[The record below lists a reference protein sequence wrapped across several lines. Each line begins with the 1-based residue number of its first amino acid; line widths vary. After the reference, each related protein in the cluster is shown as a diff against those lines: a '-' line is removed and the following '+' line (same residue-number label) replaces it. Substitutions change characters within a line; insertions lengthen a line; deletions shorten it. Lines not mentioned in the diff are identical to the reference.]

1 MSYTQIK
8 NPSTNRMV
16 SIYSKLGKSI
26 IESYISKLD
35 GGAST
40 TPNITTP
47 NITTPD
53 IVLRRQNAFDE
64 FEPLDDDYSEVLRE
78 LFKDDSENMTEQGH
92 LIFEHVVRAITPNNA
107 ADQEPEINNLEAAA
121 ITNFIR
127 EESQNENNMDAMI
140 AAMNEETRTDAG
152 KIRFKNAAMKIII
165 ERRFVNL
172 LRENVDL
179 RRQEAA
185 AAAAAA
191 AASREEDR
199 AEMEEHQRAEMEEHQ
214 RAEMEE
220 HQRAKMEEHKRAG
233 KIIHEKTVKRLSLEK
248 GYMKTLDSLKKRYEA
263 LQDHMVHLK
272 NDNEFQYYAQ
282 VQTKLQATITS
293 KDIYN
298 FLNELNQ
305 YINGRRNYFVIK
317 GWAVKEMG
325 YGYFIEETLK
335 ELKKNNYSVLYDM
348 KKYLLELENKI
359 QFILEKRKSEDL
371 LIKYYNDK
379 NIQDILDDQFP
390 VITEYEEAGKEKVA
404 LPRDYS
410 LEQKKSYKLE
420 FDKKMSILN
429 NLLTKC
435 NDHVKGT
442 YLPWKRAFKD
452 ISPETKE
459 KIEYD
464 LLNGEKMSYF
474 IDIST
479 KLDNMI
485 TESENRNRG
494 LQTVKD
500 NKIALIEEITALRDI
515 LKNNEQIDLSKY
527 FTECKSVNQHK
538 PYTKAVADHQELVGN
553 LRDTE
558 GKMDKQYKKQIC
570 DIIDEVLHDKG
581 GCKFN
586 NTTGNCA
593 KKK

>member
-40 TPNITTP
+40 TPNI
-47 NITTPD
+47 
-53 IVLRRQNAFDE
+53 VLRRQNAFDE
-64 FEPLDDDYSEVLRE
+64 FETLDDDYSEVLRE
-78 LFKDDSENMTEQGH
+78 LFKDVSENMTEQEQ
-92 LIFEHVVRAITPNNA
+92 LIFEHVVTAITPNV
-107 ADQEPEINNLEAAA
+107 PEDEDPETINLEATA
-121 ITNFIR
+121 ITNYIR
-127 EESQNENNMDAMI
+127 EESQNENNTGDMI

-165 ERRFVNL
+165 ERRIVNL

-179 RRQEAA
+179 RRQEELLQL
-185 AAAAAA
+185 
-191 AASREEDR
+191 EER
-199 AEMEEHQRAEMEEHQ
+199 QRAEMEEHQ
-214 RAEMEE
+214 IAEMEE
-220 HQRAKMEEHKRAG
+220 RKRAKMEEHKRAG

-248 GYMKTLDSLKKRYEA
+248 GYMKTLDSLKKRYKA
-263 LQDHMVHLK
+263 LKDQIDHLK
-272 NDNEFQYYAQ
+272 NDKEFQNYAQ
-282 VQTKLQATITS
+282 LQTNLGGGIITS

-335 ELKKNNYSVLYDM
+335 ELKKNNYSVLNDM

-359 QFILEKRKSEDL
+359 QFVIEKRKSEDL

-452 ISPETKE
+452 ISQETKE
-459 KIEYD
+459 KIQYD

-479 KLDNMI
+479 KLDDMI
-485 TESENRNRG
+485 TESEKLTRG
-494 LQTVKD
+494 LQKAKD
-500 NKIALIEEITALRDI
+500 KKINLMEEIKV
-515 LKNNEQIDLSKY
+515 LKNILENNKQIDLSKY

-538 PYTKAVADHQELVGN
+538 PYTQAVANHEELQDY

-558 GKMDKQYKKQIC
+558 GKIDKQYKKQIC
-570 DIIDEVLHDKG
+570 NIIDEVLHDKG
-581 GCKFN
+581 GCEFTNK
-586 NTTGNCA
+586 GNCA

>member
-359 QFILEKRKSEDL
+359 QFVLEKRKSEDL

-379 NIQDILDDQFP
+379 NI
-390 VITEYEEAGKEKVA
+390 
-404 LPRDYS
+404 
-410 LEQKKSYKLE
+410 
-420 FDKKMSILN
+420 
-429 NLLTKC
+429 
-435 NDHVKGT
+435 
-442 YLPWKRAFKD
+442 
-452 ISPETKE
+452 
-459 KIEYD
+459 
-464 LLNGEKMSYF
+464 
-474 IDIST
+474 
-479 KLDNMI
+479 
-485 TESENRNRG
+485 
-494 LQTVKD
+494 
-500 NKIALIEEITALRDI
+500 
-515 LKNNEQIDLSKY
+515 
-527 FTECKSVNQHK
+527 
-538 PYTKAVADHQELVGN
+538 
-553 LRDTE
+553 
-558 GKMDKQYKKQIC
+558 
-570 DIIDEVLHDKG
+570 
-581 GCKFN
+581 
-586 NTTGNCA
+586 
-593 KKK
+593 

>member
-35 GGAST
+35 GGAS
-40 TPNITTP
+40 TTP

-359 QFILEKRKSEDL
+359 QFVLEKRKSEDL

-390 VITEYEEAGKEKVA
+390 VITEYEEAGKEKVT

>member
-47 NITTPD
+47 D

-78 LFKDDSENMTEQGH
+78 LFKDDSENMNEQEH

-359 QFILEKRKSEDL
+359 QFVLEKRKSEDL

-390 VITEYEEAGKEKVA
+390 VITEYEEAGKEKVT

-485 TESENRNRG
+485 KGSENRNRG
-494 LQTVKD
+494 LQTAED
-500 NKIALIEEITALRDI
+500 NRTALILEITALRDI

>member
-35 GGAST
+35 GGAS
-40 TPNITTP
+40 TTP

-479 KLDNMI
+479 KLYNMI